1 MSPFLPNTNIT
12 SLSIGSNIYCYV
24 QSYHGELMELRG
36 RISTTKKYANVYS
49 RDDQTN
55 IGLTVR
61 YREEDD
67 EDEEEIESHAP
78 KMFTPLAAASLG
90 TTRYLIYVNDNN
102 ILQDVVFKNGEWQ
115 KGKLCQLKDSDGK
128 TGIRCAPYSKLAAT
142 TAHVEGQD
150 NIYLYYQADGKH
162 GPVRMISFVPGNSW
176 RTTYYPDGRIVV
188 QWVDP
193 PLYGT
198 SLTSVKPREGIIV
211 EQKDEKLK
219 QLPIVYLQWDTQA
232 LAEGQEIRA
241 IPGLEEFQLSP
252 HTSLTTVDD
261 GANLYCFY
269 KSNDNAV
276 RMIRIADGNAV
287 EVLHDVVV
295 PTPRSYIAAVM
306 PLQHKNR
313 IVLFYQYWGHGKS
326 EKVDI
331 KAKTLSRGPGDV
343 WQVTTE
349 ANVLSG

>member
-1 MSPFLPNTNIT
+1 M
-12 SLSIGSNIYCYV
+12 CCV
-24 QSYHGELMELRG
+24 
-36 RISTTKKYANVYS
+36 
-49 RDDQTN
+49 
-55 IGLTVR
+55 
-61 YREEDD
+61 
-67 EDEEEIESHAP
+67 
-78 KMFTPLAAASLG
+78 
-90 TTRYLIYVNDNN
+90 
-102 ILQDVVFKNGEWQ
+102 
-115 KGKLCQLKDSDGK
+115 
-128 TGIRCAPYSKLAAT
+128 
-142 TAHVEGQD
+142 
-150 NIYLYYQADGKH
+150 
-162 GPVRMISFVPGNSW
+162 
-176 RTTYYPDGRIVV
+176 
-188 QWVDP
+188 
-193 PLYGT
+193 
-198 SLTSVKPREGIIV
+198 
-211 EQKDEKLK
+211 
-219 QLPIVYLQWDTQA
+219 
-232 LAEGQEIRA
+232 EIRA